1 MCKSKQHVF
10 TEKINK
16 IAVSSNDDKRIEST
30 DLRKDLVSEKEA
42 IKCTN
47 MVKRYKSD

>member
-1 MCKSKQHVF
+1 M
-10 TEKINK
+10 
-16 IAVSSNDDKRIEST
+16 EST
-30 DLRKDLVSEKEA
+30 DLRKDLVSEIET